1 MKENRGSYA
10 LLYRYIL
17 REFAQNFAV
26 AFIFFFCIFF
36 INSILLL
43 VQRILLRNIDIMTM
57 LQMVALSM
65 PQFLIYT
72 FPFASLAASSMV
84 LGDLGSSNE
93 LLALR
98 SSGISSGHVY
108 RPLVAASIVLS
119 IVTFIFADVVL
130 PWSSVVYEEKL
141 NVLMRD
147 MPTFEIEPNSVNT
160 VGNIVLS
167 NGESEGNEIHDILLL
182 SDDESGQART
192 VVSDHGT
199 LTLVDPFNYIYSL
212 ELEKPVILLS
222 DRGDIDSYGLSEAE
236 RAVFFLDFSEQIPS
250 LTSSAPVNLSS
261 RDLIEGIQS
270 RSEGERNDMRMWH
283 ERGED
288 SKLLLS
294 DAIKAANRGE
304 GNRSSIESRAIEAS
318 DVIASRGDSAPRNFY
333 SQYYKAEL
341 TKKFVLSAACFC
353 LTLITLPL
361 SMFRVKHGKLTGFA
375 ISLLIAVAYWYML
388 FGVQLEIFNISS
400 SPYLLIALPD
410 IVILVIALALIMRF
424 RKAR

>member
-261 RDLIEGIQS
+261 RDLIAGIAE
-270 RSEGERNDMRMWH
+270 RADGERSDMLTWH
-283 ERGED
+283 ETREEEKMIKESFKNALERLISPYMNITCPFSGHNAERIFMV
-288 SKLLLS
+288 SFFT
-294 DAIKAANRGE
+294 DALMM
-304 GNRSSIESRAIEAS
+304 SIENWIVKDDGSTPEVMAKRFRY
-318 DVIASRGDSAPRNFY
+318 IAS
-333 SQYYKAEL
+333 
-341 TKKFVLSAACFC
+341 
-353 LTLITLPL
+353 
-361 SMFRVKHGKLTGFA
+361 
-375 ISLLIAVAYWYML
+375 LL
-388 FGVQLEIFNISS
+388 FPSS
-400 SPYLLIALPD
+400 H
-410 IVILVIALALIMRF
+410 
-424 RKAR
+424 

>member
-1 MKENRGSYA
+1 MNNKKGSYL

-43 VQRILLRNIDIMTM
+43 VQRILLRNIDILTM

-108 RPLVAASIVLS
+108 RPLIAASILLS

-141 NVLMRD
+141 SVLMRD

-182 SDDESGQART
+182 ADDDSGQSRT
-192 VVSDHGT
+192 VVSDRGT
-199 LTLVDPFNYIYSL
+199 LTLVDPYNFIYSL
-212 ELEKPVILLS
+212 ELDNPEILLS
-222 DRGDIDSYGLSEAE
+222 DSGDIGSYGLSEAE

-261 RDLIEGIQS
+261 RDLLAGIAEREESSS
-270 RSEGERNDMRMWH
+270 RDRAEWH
-283 ERGED
+283 YSRED
-288 SKLLLS
+288 ARLQFA
-294 DAIKAANRGE
+294 DAIKR
-304 GNRSSIESRAIEAS
+304 
-318 DVIASRGDSAPRNFY
+318 ASREEAKSSEVSEAYGNASSTILRQGKNPPMNFY
-333 SQYYKAEL
+333 SQYFKAEL
-341 TKKFVLSAACFC
+341 AKKFVLSAACFC
-353 LTLITLPL
+353 LTMITLPL
-361 SMFRVKHGKLTGFA
+361 SMVRVKHGKLTGFA

-388 FGVQLEIFNISS
+388 FGVQLEIFSISS
-400 SPYLLIALPD
+400 SPYLLIAVPD
-410 IVILVIALALIMRF
+410 LVILFAAFLFILRF
-424 RKAR
+424 RRAR